1 MTQKESKIYKYG
13 KLSSVGIEMGMSVVA
28 GYFIGTYLDET
39 FDTGPFWLIFWV
51 IAGFGSAIKAILN
64 ALKDWQ
70 KQIDEDKAE
79 EAGNKKDLI
88 QQDQKEEKP

>member
-13 KLSSVGIEMGMSVVA
+13 KLSSVGIEMGLSVIA
-28 GYFIGTYLDET
+28 GYFIGSYLDET

-70 KQIDEDKAE
+70 KQIDEDKTIE
-79 EAGNKKDLI
+79 DE
-88 QQDQKEEKP
+88 QKEPMTKEKEEEKA